1 MSMAP
6 TLIAPSK
13 NYSDDSKI
21 SDRVIANKMIYR
33 WSFPQRGDIAAYRT
47 TTIDGEPVVFGQRIV
62 GLPGETVDI
71 QSPDI
76 LINGKRLTEPPF
88 FKTMSEKDDG
98 YGGYV
103 RLEEI
108 GWENAGVLLPI
119 TLGQDEYFLLGD
131 NSEQSLDSR
140 VKGAVHRKD
149 IIGKVV
155 RLYYPFSRL
164 RDL

>member
-1 MSMAP
+1 MSE
-6 TLIAPSK
+6 
-13 NYSDDSKI
+13 
-21 SDRVIANKMIYR
+21 VIAAEQLPTEPQLPSTYR
-33 WSFPQRGDIAAYRT
+33 RISQGLSRVLMAYC
-47 TTIDGEPVVFGQRIV
+47 
-62 GLPGETVDI
+62 LPG
-71 QSPDI
+71 SAHF
-76 LINGKRLTEPPF
+76 LSGKRLTEPPF

-103 RLEEI
+103 RLEEM
-108 GWENAGVLLPI
+108 GFENAGVPLPI

-131 NSEQSLDSR
+131 NSERSLDSR